1 MRAGDII
8 LIPLP
13 QADGR
18 IKNRPAL
25 LLKRMPP
32 FGDWLVCGIS
42 SQLQQAVPAF
52 DEIVARG
59 DPDFPASGLVADSVI
74 RIGFLAVVPSK
85 EILGAIGA
93 VAPDRHRRLLN
104 HLSDFLRE

>member
-13 QADGR
+13 QADGK

-32 FGDWLVCGIS
+32 FGDWLVGGIS
-42 SQLQQAVPAF
+42 SQLQQAVPDF
-52 DEIVARG
+52 DEIVAHA
-59 DPDFPASGLVADSVI
+59 DADFVASGLVSDSVI
-74 RIGFLAVVPSK
+74 RIGFLAVVPPK
-85 EILGAIGA
+85 EILGSIGA
-93 VAPDRHRRLLN
+93 VAPERHRRVLN
-104 HLSDFLRE
+104 RLSDFLRE